1 MLESFYGRDKENVD
15 PLKQVL
21 PPVHMKVA
29 CLESEVEAAKCFLT
43 QRVSKHGAVKR
54 NLDTQV
60 RSALAETIKA
70 AIEQH
75 VSSERP

>member
-1 MLESFYGRDKENVD
+1 
-15 PLKQVL
+15 
-21 PPVHMKVA
+21 MKVA